1 MTASIPPLS
10 LEPGSTRAGAL
21 AVLRRV
27 FAAVPLET
35 PDLDARLL
43 FLEAL
48 RIDAVELLTRPGERL
63 TTVEAERLQSSAR
76 RRLAREPVA
85 RILGMRE
92 FWGLPFALSPATLEP
107 RPDTET
113 LVDAALELV
122 PDRSA
127 ALRLLDLGTGS
138 GCLLVAL
145 LSELPRAAGVGV
157 DRSLD
162 ALAAARRN
170 ASRNGV
176 ARRARFVAADWAAP
190 LAARFDLIVSNP
202 PYIRRAELAEL
213 APEVRDHDPAA
224 ALDGGP
230 DGLDAYRA
238 ILAET
243 RRLLA
248 PNGALAVEI
257 GHHAAEEVGGLA
269 RRAGLAVL
277 QVAPDLGGRPRAVV
291 LRAA

>member
-1 MTASIPPLS
+1 MA
-10 LEPGSTRAGAL
+10 A
-21 AVLRRV
+21 LRRA
-27 FAAVPLET
+27 FAAAGIET
-35 PDLDARLL
+35 PDLDARLIL
-43 FLEAL
+43 LEAV
-48 RIDAVELLTRPGERL
+48 RIDPVELLTRPGERL
-63 TTVEAERLQSSAR
+63 TTAEAERLQSSAR
-76 RRLAREPVA
+76 RRLTREPVA

-145 LSELPRAAGVGV
+145 LFELPQAAGVGV

-162 ALAAARRN
+162 ALATARRN

-176 ARRARFVAADWAAP
+176 GRRARFVAADWAAP
-190 LAARFDLIVSNP
+190 LAARFDLVVSNP
-202 PYIRRAELAEL
+202 PYIRRSEIAGL
-213 APEVRDHDPAA
+213 APEVRHDPPA

-238 ILAET
+238 ILAEAG
-243 RRLLA
+243 RLLA
-248 PNGALAVEI
+248 PDGFGAVEI
-257 GHHAAEEVGGLA
+257 GHDGAGAVAGLA
-269 RRAGLAVL
+269 REHGLAVARI
-277 QVAPDLGGRPRAVV
+277 VPDLGGRPRVMV
-291 LRAA
+291 LRTA